1 MTHQPVDRDEALA
14 RALQRQINYEYWF
27 QEQRAA
33 VVSQQQ
39 YQQRHA
45 HAQLEA
51 NGQVHQHNN
60 NTESNHRRS
69 QQSASP
75 PPHPA
80 PIPVPNPPVW
90 TSALHWYTIYRPSNL
105 SVGQDNRRVH
115 APDQKEGLPPSIP
128 ADSLSSPDRSWVHC
142 SINPVRCWCTSCPHR
157 IHQAAARVPVPAA
170 GGIVWIPAPWW
181 WRRTWDS
188 SVMRNLRIQQCIWP

>member
-75 PPHPA
+75 PPPPPPPPSPYSIDIS
-80 PIPVPNPPVW
+80 PIPLQFPCQIPPCE
-90 TSALHWYTIYRPSNL
+90 
-105 SVGQDNRRVH
+105 RR
-115 APDQKEGLPPSIP
+115 
-128 ADSLSSPDRSWVHC
+128 RSTDT
-142 SINPVRCWCTSCPHR
+142 PFT
-157 IHQAAARVPVPAA
+157 VPVISASVRTIAASTLPIKRKGSLHRSQRIPSVPRTGVESIVRSTRCAA
-170 GGIVWIPAPWW
+170 GAHLALTESTKPPLAFPFPRPEG
-181 WRRTWDS
+181 
-188 SVMRNLRIQQCIWP
+188 